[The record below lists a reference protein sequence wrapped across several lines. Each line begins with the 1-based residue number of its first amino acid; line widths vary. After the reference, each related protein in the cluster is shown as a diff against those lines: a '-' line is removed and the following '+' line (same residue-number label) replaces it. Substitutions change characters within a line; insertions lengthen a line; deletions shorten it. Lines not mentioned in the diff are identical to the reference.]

1 MASTSAEPRPVTA
14 PEADPGT
21 TGEVTGCLGGT
32 VHLAYAQ
39 ASPAAPAVIAA
50 GFSAYAALTRA
61 RARADALGLLHRLPA
76 GSDPVSGSGPVPG
89 LGGRRLR
96 LTDFVPGTPEDG
108 PVVAGTGLL
117 TGDRYLLPAEVCRL
131 GEGDGMVEPTEVGV
145 VDNGVSAAVAELLA
159 HDVVTR
165 WWADPRRRIL
175 RVSRYLDR
183 LLPPGVVEAASGL
196 GLWVSAFVLPAPD
209 ARVALVGVGGEGTAM
224 AAAAAR
230 TVKEAVGEAF
240 LRAMASRAQPWDELP
255 AGDSLRRLVVWHREA
270 DYLAYLE
277 SSAVDTGP
285 RLLGEPGGLRP
296 SNWADVASRRF
307 GHEPVAVTA
316 GPSRQVVKV
325 VCPGAA
331 CHRPLPPGTALP
343 CPVN

>member
-1 MASTSAEPRPVTA
+1 MASTSAESRPATA
-14 PEADPGT
+14 PEAAPGT
-21 TGEVTGCLGGT
+21 AGEVAGCLGGT
-32 VHLAYAQ
+32 VYLAHAQ

-50 GFSAYAALTRA
+50 GFSAYAARTRA
-61 RARADALGLLHRLPA
+61 RARATALDLLHRLPPGPEPVAVA
-76 GSDPVSGSGPVPG
+76 GP
-89 LGGRRLR
+89 GGRRLR
-96 LTDFVPGTPEDG
+96 LTDFVSGPPEDG
-108 PVVAGTGLL
+108 PVVVGTGLL
-117 TGDRYLLPAEVCRL
+117 TGERYLLPAEVCRL
-131 GEGDGMVEPTEVGV
+131 GESDGAVEPTEVGV

-165 WWADPRRRIL
+165 WWADPRQRIL

-196 GLWVSAFVLPAPD
+196 GLWVSAFVLPAPG
-209 ARVALVGVGGEGTAM
+209 ARIALVGVGGEGATM

-277 SSAVDTGP
+277 RSAVDADS

-331 CHRPLPPGTALP
+331 CHRPVPPGTVLP